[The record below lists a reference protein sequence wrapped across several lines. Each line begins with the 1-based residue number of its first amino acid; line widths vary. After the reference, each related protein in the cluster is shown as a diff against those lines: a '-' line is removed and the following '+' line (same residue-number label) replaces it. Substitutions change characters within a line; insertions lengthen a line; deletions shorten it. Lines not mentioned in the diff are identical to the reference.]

1 MYIKFALMTISAFKQ
16 KSLTRFFEHNFSELR
31 ELESSKN
38 SLLFPM
44 FFSRT
49 IKHLSTFKYIYIYIY
64 THTHIYITFSGFFQ
78 DLTSDHQI
86 NFDVN
91 SHVSLH
97 GG

>member
-1 MYIKFALMTISAFKQ
+1 MTISAFKQ
-16 KSLTRFFEHNFSELR
+16 KSLTRLFEHNFSELR

-49 IKHLSTFKYIYIYIY
+49 IKHLST
-64 THTHIYITFSGFFQ
+64 IYITFSGFFQ
-78 DLTSDHQI
+78 DLMSDQQM

-91 SHVSLH
+91 CDVSLH